1 MKAACLV
8 LILASLAQA
17 QHSLSVPFVL
27 EDAIKKNIPE
37 WTLTSVLIRKTKE
50 ENNANFRWKGEGQEV
65 AIVLNEYQSTDEARI
80 TPGSLMTAAPRIQ
93 TEIQN
98 IGDEA
103 YLVSPSTY
111 GEPRF
116 DVVFRKGTV
125 RISVEAASADIA
137 QRFAKLIADAL
148 PQGH

>member
-8 LILASLAQA
+8 LVLASLAQA
-17 QHSLSVPFVL
+17 QHSLSVPSVL

-80 TPGSLMTAAPRIQ
+80 TPLALRKAAPRTQ
-93 TEIQN
+93 REMHN
-98 IGDEA
+98 IGYEA
-103 YLVSPSTY
+103 YLVSPSAY
-111 GEPRF
+111 GDPKF

-137 QRFAKLIADAL
+137 QRFAKLIADVL
-148 PQGH
+148 PPGH